1 MNHNVCACV
10 TLSCRKSAILPACR
24 CLRHVIKNCHLQIVL
39 ISCSKRWSMS
49 FLTSQTFWCT
59 WKTLCPQC
67 VWTCLQTIN
76 FLGGK
81 PEDNWHQSRTK
92 SHEDKF
98 FHFFSST
105 FYFVPQTLQNFCC
118 LLLSVNR
125 SFSLSHSHTLHLICF
140 KNSCRSTLVIFF
152 FLSCSCLLCFVFIF
166 RFLFDWH
173 FLETKDKNKEIKN

>member
-24 CLRHVIKNCHLQIVL
+24 CLRHVIKNCHVQIVL
-39 ISCSKRWSMS
+39 VSCSKRWSMS

-76 FLGGK
+76 FFGGK

-92 SHEDKF
+92 SHENKF

-118 LLLSVNR
+118 LLLSVCQ
-125 SFSLSHSHTLHLICF
+125 SFFLSLSHTHSAWFVLKIHVDQLWLSF
-140 KNSCRSTLVIFF
+140 SF
-152 FLSCSCLLCFVFIF
+152 FLAHVCLALFLFSVSCLI
-166 RFLFDWH
+166 D
-173 FLETKDKNKEIKN
+173 TS

>member
-76 FLGGK
+76 FFG
-81 PEDNWHQSRTK
+81 ENQRTTGTRAGLNLTRT
-92 SHEDKF
+92 SF
-98 FHFFSST
+98 FTFSPPHSILSLRPCRT
-105 FYFVPQTLQNFCC
+105 FAVFSC
-118 LLLSVNR
+118 LSIVL
-125 SFSLSHSHTLHLICF
+125 SLSHSHTHSAWFVLKIHVDQLWLSF
-140 KNSCRSTLVIFF
+140 SF
-152 FLSCSCLLCFVFIF
+152 FLAHVCLALFLFSVSCLI
-166 RFLFDWH
+166 D
-173 FLETKDKNKEIKN
+173 TS